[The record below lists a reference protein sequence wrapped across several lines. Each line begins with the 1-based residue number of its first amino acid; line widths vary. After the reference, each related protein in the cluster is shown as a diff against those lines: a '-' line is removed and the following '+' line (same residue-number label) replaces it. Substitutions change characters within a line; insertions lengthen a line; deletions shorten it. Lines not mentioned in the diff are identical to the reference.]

1 LASESG
7 FALVE
12 VMVSAVLVVAF
23 ALATLSVIE
32 KSGAAT
38 STNRQRGVA
47 VGLAQADQDSMR
59 LMSLASLTNRH
70 LSYEKKNINGPSDG
84 TVYTIQSDAE
94 WLRDAGGKVTCS
106 TNATRAEYV
115 KTTTKVTWTDHP
127 APVVMESYISPG
139 VGGLAK
145 GALTVKLKTDP
156 GAATSGIAVTAGGQT
171 VYTDAGG
178 CAVFANL
185 TPGPTA
191 VSWSGEG
198 PGNYVD
204 RNGQQTTT
212 ELNENI
218 TISTAQT
225 SQMERLFDHA
235 GTIPVKFV
243 NDAPSP
249 VAVPWTSVSVTH
261 SGITEP
267 ANQVR
272 SFVQGTPDT
281 TMEAQQLFPFVAPY
295 SLFAGSCAGNAPT
308 TWWPAATMPTAVAP
322 AAAAS
327 AETTVVVPSLVL
339 SATSAGLNGAKI
351 PQGTPAAAG
360 LKLVFKKQATGKMAG
375 CSDLTVTTTTAS
387 PAAVS
392 LPYGQYT
399 LCVQSGT
406 KRIPGVISFNNTPT
420 QTTTGETQTRQL
432 ADAANPIPTATS
444 LAVNTST
451 LTTGVC

>member
-1 LASESG
+1 VASESG

-12 VMVSAVLVVAF
+12 VMVSAVLVLAF

-70 LSYEKKNINGPSDG
+70 TSYTKQNINGPGDG
-84 TVYTIQSDAE
+84 TVYTIESDAD

-106 TNATRAEYV
+106 TNATRAEYI
-115 KTTTKVTWTDHP
+115 KTTTKVTWTNHP

-156 GAATSGIAVTAGGQT
+156 GVGTSGIAVTAGGQT

-185 TPGPTA
+185 TPGPTTI
-191 VSWSGEG
+191 SWSGEG

-204 RNGQQTTT
+204 RNGQQTAT
-212 ELNENI
+212 ELAENI

-243 NDAPSP
+243 NDAAPA
-249 VAVPWTSVSVTH
+249 VATPWTSASVMH

-272 SFVQGTPDT
+272 SFTQTASDT
-281 TMEAQQLFPFVAPY
+281 MDVTQLFPFVAPY

-308 TWWPAATMPTAVAP
+308 TWWSGATMPTAVAP

-327 AETTVVVPSLVL
+327 AQTTVVVPSVVL
-339 SATSAGLNGAKI
+339 SATTGGVNASKI

-360 LKLVFKKQATGKMAG
+360 LRLFFKKQATTKMAG
-375 CSDLTVTTTTAS
+375 CADLTVNTTTAS

-406 KRIPGVISFNNTPT
+406 KRIPGVITFNNTPT
-420 QTTTGETQTRQL
+420 QTTTTGETQTRQL
-432 ADAANPIPTATS
+432 ADAYNPIPSATS
-444 LAVNTST
+444 LAVNTTS
-451 LTTGVC
+451 LTNGAC